1 MTCPATWH
9 GHPCHKD
16 TGHDGEHEATLSP
29 DISVHWIREN
39 PDSRTSFSSG
49 EMSVNLLNVENRRT
63 RR

>member
-16 TGHDGEHEATLSP
+16 TGHDGEHEASLSP

-39 PDSRTSFSSG
+39 PDSRTSFHEG
-49 EMSVNLLNVENRRT
+49 T
-63 RR
+63 T